1 MQKRNILILG
11 STGSIGVNALEVVAR
26 FPERFEVLGLTG
38 FDRDDI
44 LLEQA
49 ERFSPRFVGVSSGKV
64 KAVEARLFGKG
75 IKVVNAETELEFLAA
90 LEDVDIVL
98 IAITG
103 RAALEPFLTAVRNG
117 KTVAPANKEALV
129 MIGDLI
135 MEEAAKNGATVI
147 PVDSEQSAIFQCL
160 QGQDRD
166 FLKKVF
172 LTASGGAL
180 KDVDI
185 EHFDGLSVAR
195 ILDHPRWKM
204 GKKITV
210 DSATLMNKGFEVIEA
225 MRLFG
230 LRAEQVEVVVHP
242 QAIIHSMVELCDGS
256 VLAQLGI
263 TDMRI
268 PIQFAL
274 TYPQRLESGLKE
286 LNFVEL
292 KELTF
297 EKPDLK
303 KFPSLALALD
313 VARIGG
319 TLPAV
324 LNAADEVA
332 VESFLNGRIRFTQV
346 YDVVAEVVADH
357 QSALYSTVEEVLQA
371 DQWARERAVEIIGQ
385 HVKV

>member
-1 MQKRNILILG
+1 
-11 STGSIGVNALEVVAR
+11 
-26 FPERFEVLGLTG
+26 
-38 FDRDDI
+38 
-44 LLEQA
+44 
-49 ERFSPRFVGVSSGKV
+49 
-64 KAVEARLFGKG
+64 
-75 IKVVNAETELEFLAA
+75 
-90 LEDVDIVL
+90 
-98 IAITG
+98 
-103 RAALEPFLTAVRNG
+103 
-117 KTVAPANKEALV
+117 